1 MERYQRKESESTIDY
16 LLRLSEIKIEEKPDD
31 LEWNDIV
38 KYCGF
43 NCHYDSLRKAI
54 QPSEYGGYAIYKY
67 FKDKLIN
74 ENFSDDKILKE
85 YEIKRI
91 EFEKEKQKFF
101 DQRVSYKKAIRDD
114 TRLDEVYD
122 IIQETIQSG
131 NLPKIEFNYKTIE
144 HTDNDLLVSLNDLH
158 FGANIKN
165 AWNTYNSDICKE
177 RLNDYF
183 NEILRIK
190 ELHNSEN
197 CYVSANGDL
206 INGNIHLSVLVSN
219 KENIIEQIMG
229 VSELVAQFLSEL
241 SKHFNN
247 VVFIVVA
254 GNHSRIGSNKDN
266 SLKNERL
273 DDLIPWYVKARLQN
287 INNVFVNE
295 NLDNTMSLVDIRG
308 KKYLNIHGDYDSG
321 KSAVQSVCL
330 MSGQNIYA
338 VCCGH
343 LHHNSIDYID
353 KIKVIMAGSFLGMD
367 DFCITKRIVGIPQQL
382 VCVCDDNG
390 VKCSY
395 DISFD

>member
-1 MERYQRKESESTIDY
+1 MDVCLKKDGESFLEYADRLIEAKENNQIDIDKSELWDLLVNEKISPEESRK
-16 LLRLSEIKIEEKPDD
+16 RL
-31 LEWNDIV
+31 
-38 KYCGF
+38 YGA
-43 NCHYDSLRKAI
+43 KAI
-54 QPSEYGGYAIYKY
+54 ISKLKEEGYESIT
-67 FKDKLIN
+67 
-74 ENFSDDKILKE
+74 EDDILKTLE
-85 YEIKRI
+85 LKRI

-101 DQRVSYKKAIRDD
+101 DQRVSYKKVIRDD

-158 FGANIKN
+158 FGADINN

-183 NEILRIK
+183 NEILKIK

-219 KENIIEQIMG
+219 KENIIEQVMG
-229 VSELVAQFLSEL
+229 VSELIAQFLGEL

-266 SLKNERL
+266 SLKSERL
-273 DDLIPWYVKARLQN
+273 DDLIPWYIKARLQN
-287 INNVFVNE
+287 VDNVFVNE

-308 KKYLNIHGDYDSG
+308 KKYLNVHGDYDSG
-321 KSAVQSVCL
+321 RSAIQSVAL

-338 VCCGH
+338 ILCGH
-343 LHHNSIDYID
+343 LHHNSMEYVNN
-353 KIKVIMAGSFLGMD
+353 IKVIMSGGFLGMD
-367 DFCITKRIVGIPQQL
+367 DYCITKRIVGIPQQL

-390 VKCSY
+390 VKCTY
-395 DISFD
+395 DINF

>member
-1 MERYQRKESESTIDY
+1 LDVCLKKDGESFLEYADRLIEAKENNQIDIDKSELWDLLVNEKISPEESRK
-16 LLRLSEIKIEEKPDD
+16 RL
-31 LEWNDIV
+31 
-38 KYCGF
+38 YGA
-43 NCHYDSLRKAI
+43 KAI
-54 QPSEYGGYAIYKY
+54 ISKLKEEGYESIT
-67 FKDKLIN
+67 
-74 ENFSDDKILKE
+74 EDDILKTLE
-85 YEIKRI
+85 LKRI

-101 DQRVSYKKAIRDD
+101 DQRVSYKKVIRDD

-158 FGANIKN
+158 FGADINN

-183 NEILRIK
+183 NEILKIK

-219 KENIIEQIMG
+219 KENIIEQVMG
-229 VSELVAQFLSEL
+229 VSELIAQFLGEL

-266 SLKNERL
+266 SLKSERL
-273 DDLIPWYVKARLQN
+273 DDLIPWYIKARLQN
-287 INNVFVNE
+287 VDNIFVNE

-308 KKYLNIHGDYDSG
+308 KKYLNVHGDYDSG
-321 KSAVQSVCL
+321 RSAIQSVAL

-338 VCCGH
+338 ILCGH
-343 LHHNSIDYID
+343 LHHNSMEYVNN
-353 KIKVIMAGSFLGMD
+353 IKVIMSGGFLGMD
-367 DFCITKRIVGIPQQL
+367 DYCITKRIVGIPQQL

-390 VKCSY
+390 VKCTY
-395 DISFD
+395 DINF